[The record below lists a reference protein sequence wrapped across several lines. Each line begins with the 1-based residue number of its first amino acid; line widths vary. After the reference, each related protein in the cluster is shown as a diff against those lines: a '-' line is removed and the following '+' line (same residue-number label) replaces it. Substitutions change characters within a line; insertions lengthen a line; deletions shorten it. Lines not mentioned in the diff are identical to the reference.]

1 MFNVG
6 VDAKGGVAG
15 WVGLGGK
22 CDARKEHPEA
32 ASLAF
37 GAIHPFIFQLIPEWG
52 SK

>member
-22 CDARKEHPEA
+22 CDVWKEHLEA

-37 GAIHPFIFQLIPEWG
+37 RAIYLFIFQLIPE
-52 SK
+52 